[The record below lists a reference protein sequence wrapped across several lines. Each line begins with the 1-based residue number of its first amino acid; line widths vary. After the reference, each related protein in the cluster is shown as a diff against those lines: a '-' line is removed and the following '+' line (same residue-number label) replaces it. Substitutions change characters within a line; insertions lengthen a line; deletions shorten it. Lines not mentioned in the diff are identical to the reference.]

1 MSTIRSSKDKDQLLL
16 DGFRFRRANKSQSIW
31 RCCKNNCAGRV
42 RFDGFQ
48 YVPVAGHNHIAIIY
62 CSHESQLSGAQLS
75 GGSTVG
81 VPNERSFFDNEH
93 RHT

>member
-1 MSTIRSSKDKDQLLL
+1 MSIIRSSKDKDQLLL
-16 DGFRFRRANKSQSIW
+16 DGFHCRRANKSQSIW

-48 YVPVAGHNHIAIIY
+48 YVPNEIKLFSHIPIIH
-62 CSHESQLSGAQLS
+62 CSHEAQLS

-81 VPNERSFFDNEH
+81 AQLSEAQLSVYH
-93 RHT
+93 